1 MDLLAGTVF
10 LGQVESYSCP
20 APVRGKARDLV
31 RTKGGDATLDCRIDL
46 LPTGFEGG
54 AMFIATL
61 ELLLQLGKV
70 PKWFNDEVVR
80 MKAAHL
86 VDKTVSAV
94 HPVRTFGS
102 RTGLLSMS

>member
-1 MDLLAGTVF
+1 
-10 LGQVESYSCP
+10 
-20 APVRGKARDLV
+20 
-31 RTKGGDATLDCRIDL
+31 
-46 LPTGFEGG
+46 
-54 AMFIATL
+54 MFIATL

-102 RTGLLSMS
+102 RTGLLSMSWLGFSESLVCKNPRNSTSLQAEVE